1 MSKIVKS
8 AVNILGWIILLAAFG
23 SLGFSSDDPAIGVPV
38 FLVFFILVF
47 ILTYIYIKKHQ
58 KHQAKD
64 ITYLSKIKKVAGII
78 LILLALF
85 TPYFAFRTANFPV
98 FTYLIII
105 FITAILITLGV
116 IAISMINSEK
126 AKNFIQK
133 LLGYL
138 ILIVISAIPALLMI
152 SYDSS
157 YSALGMAYYA
167 AVLIAVFSWWGFSLF
182 SEKA

>member
-23 SLGFSSDDPAIGVPV
+23 SLGFTSDNPAIGVPV

-47 ILTYIYIKKHQ
+47 VLTYLYIKNHNKHQ
-58 KHQAKD
+58 VKD
-64 ITYLSKIKKVAGII
+64 IKYIHLIKKIAGAV
-78 LILLALF
+78 LLLLALF
-85 TPYFAFRTANFPV
+85 TPYFVFRTANFP
-98 FTYLIII
+98 FLSYLIIV
-105 FITAILITLGV
+105 LITGILVALGAFAV
-116 IAISMINSEK
+116 TMINSEK
-126 AKNFIQK
+126 AKNTVSK

-138 ILIVISAIPALLMI
+138 ILIIISAIPAVLMM

-157 YSALGMAYYA
+157 YNALGMAYYC

-182 SEKA
+182 AAKE